1 VSNLRARTLL
11 SLSALCASLALAP
24 AAYSATPA
32 TPAMPPAPAASAPPA
47 ASGASATS
55 APSAA
60 ELDAAI
66 AKLADGDAE
75 IRKLAARTLSSTPA
89 EALPLLEVRVLRA
102 PEGGTGPIWL
112 TYDKLRK
119 SLPPGTKEDDFDWAQ
134 AAAGAGN
141 TPGARG
147 LALIAAGMR
156 AAERQGGVIGARLL
170 VKLSVEHKGIFKPLA
185 TAALKRM
192 GDHAVAALVEVRRDP
207 DKDLRNFANKL
218 LDGMGRFLPQDA
230 VQVKDPQSL
239 ADVLVAFGKAKD
251 PDALR
256 VVISYLNADRVAVRD
271 SARWAIAQFGADA
284 KPILKETYEAFSGEK
299 VSDDLPADKL
309 LASLLGAYDKVRLAE
324 VFHLLDEGIAHR
336 DAGRLEEAIASFD
349 ALLAR
354 APTFDRRAELA
365 PAYFE
370 LGKRTA
376 AKDRTQGRVLMSK
389 AARLATGTPLSASIE
404 AELAFLE
411 AQDLLDHG
419 VADTALL
426 RKVVQL
432 DPNHQ
437 GARDLLTR
445 LESEERVRDDRF
457 RRWAGAGAAGL
468 VAALLAVLL
477 VGRGKKAPPPS
488 PRRPVRVA

>member
-1 VSNLRARTLL
+1 MPNLRNAFALVAL
-11 SLSALCASLALAP
+11 SASLALASP
-24 AAYSATPA
+24 
-32 TPAMPPAPAASAPPA
+32 ASAAVPTPPPA
-47 ASGASATS
+47 APSASASSTLG
-55 APSAA
+55 AA
-60 ELDAAI
+60 EIDATI
-66 AKLADGDAE
+66 ARLADADAE
-75 IRKLAARTLSSTPA
+75 IRKGAARALSSTPVD
-89 EALPLLEVRVLRA
+89 ALPLLEVRVLRA
-102 PEGGTGPIWL
+102 PDGGTGPIWL
-112 TYDKLRK
+112 TYDKLKK
-119 SLPPGTKEDDFDWAQ
+119 SLPAGTKEDDFDWST

-141 TPGARG
+141 GPGPRG

-156 AAERQGGVIGARLL
+156 AAERQGGVVGARLL
-170 VKLSVEHKGIFKPLA
+170 VKLTAEHKGIFKPLS
-185 TAALKRM
+185 TSALKRM
-192 GDHAVAALVEVRRDP
+192 GDHAVAALIEVRRDP
-207 DKDLRNFANKL
+207 DKDLRNLANKL

-239 ADVLVAFGKAKD
+239 AEVLVAFGKTKD

-271 SARWAIAQFGADA
+271 SARWAVAQYGDGA
-284 KPILKETYEAFSGEK
+284 KPLLKETYEAFSGEK
-299 VSDDLPADKL
+299 VSDDVAADKL
-309 LASLLGAYDKVRLAE
+309 LSSLLGAYDKVRLAE

-336 DAGRLEEAIASFD
+336 DAGRLEEAVTAFD

-365 PAYFE
+365 PPYFE
-370 LGKRTA
+370 LGKRA
-376 AKDRTQGRVLMSK
+376 GAKDRTQGRVLMSK
-389 AARLATGTPLSASIE
+389 AARLAAGTPLSASIE
-404 AELAFLE
+404 AELTFLD
-411 AQDLLDHG
+411 AQDLLERG

-477 VGRGKKAPPPS
+477 VGRGKKAPPPQS